1 MLEQF
6 LEFVFLLMT
15 CVHIQKDYMFS
26 IHGNLGGKIQGLSS
40 TDLLLV
46 HSLVGDPRVVSHG
59 DLSLLSSIYNCSH
72 ICNSVELFRNF
83 LYKKEHCFLGIKD
96 FFPDPEMPTRSKSLI
111 WKKFS

>member
-46 HSLVGDPRVVSHG
+46 HVLVGDPEVMSHE
-59 DLSLLSSIYNCSH
+59 DLSLLSRIDNCLH
-72 ICNSVELFRNF
+72 LRNSVE
-83 LYKKEHCFLGIKD
+83 
-96 FFPDPEMPTRSKSLI
+96 SL
-111 WKKFS
+111 S